1 MNCDH
6 ISNINKIMNDALS
19 GIAESAETAGATAI
33 SALDSYREAIRD
45 FFSTTN
51 GEGAGIKALYTKAND
66 IFNGTKQVSASV
78 QDLNMALHLYMEF
91 LDGMRGFIDN
101 EIASAKNTNVDVTAE
116 AQKIAEITGKD
127 KDFIDSI
134 FTDGGANKTVNIIP
148 LREGLKNLEVLIDFL
163 PMIDD
168 MKERINTINDSDT
181 DISAQLTQFYG
192 RSVVDFSGR
201 MILAVIE
208 TYKTLNGEK
217 CCVENPAPTNK
228 FADFKLL

>member
-1 MNCDH
+1 
-6 ISNINKIMNDALS
+6 
-19 GIAESAETAGATAI
+19 
-33 SALDSYREAIRD
+33 
-45 FFSTTN
+45 
-51 GEGAGIKALYTKAND
+51 
-66 IFNGTKQVSASV
+66 
-78 QDLNMALHLYMEF
+78 
-91 LDGMRGFIDN
+91 
-101 EIASAKNTNVDVTAE
+101 
-116 AQKIAEITGKD
+116 
-127 KDFIDSI
+127 
-134 FTDGGANKTVNIIP
+134 
-148 LREGLKNLEVLIDFL
+148 
-163 PMIDD
+163 MIDD

>member
-1 MNCDH
+1 MNCDY
-6 ISNINKIMNDALS
+6 ICNIKKITDDALS
-19 GIAESAETAGATAI
+19 GIAESAEAAGASAI
-33 SALDSYREAIRD
+33 SALDSFREAIRD

-51 GEGAGIKALYTKAND
+51 GEGAGIKALYTKADD

-101 EIASAKNTNVDVTAE
+101 EIACAKNTDLDIDTE
-116 AQKIAEITGKD
+116 SQKIAGMSDKD
-127 KDFIDSI
+127 KQFIDSI
-134 FTDGGANKTVNIIP
+134 FTDGGANRTVNIIP

-163 PMIDD
+163 PMIDK
-168 MKERINTINDSDT
+168 MKARINTINDSDT
-181 DISAQLTQFYG
+181 NISAQLTQFYG

-217 CCVENPAPTNK
+217 CCAEDPAPTNK
-228 FADFKLL
+228 FAGFKLL